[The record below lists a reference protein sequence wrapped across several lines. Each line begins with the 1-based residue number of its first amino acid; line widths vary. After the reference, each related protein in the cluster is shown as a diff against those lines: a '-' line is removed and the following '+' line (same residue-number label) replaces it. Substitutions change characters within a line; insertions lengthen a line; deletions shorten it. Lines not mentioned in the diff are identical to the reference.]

1 MRPVASR
8 YNIIQLGLC
17 TFTKEKKPSGKGGSK
32 AQETLV
38 ARPYNIYT
46 CADEGEDVCLSL
58 SAITFLRGNNM
69 DFNTWLSKGCTFLNA
84 KGEEALRERI
94 EQERERDRQKAEG
107 TGPDPNARLRLTRCV
122 VRQLGVGLED
132 G

>member
-17 TFTKEKKPSGKGGSK
+17 TFTREKGKGKGK
-32 AQETLV
+32 EETLV

-69 DFNTWLSKGCTFLNA
+69 DFNRWLSKGVTYLNA
-84 KGEEALRERI
+84 AGEEALRQRV

-107 TGPDPNARLRLTRCV
+107 GGLDPSNRLRLTRCV
-122 VRQLGVGLED
+122 HRVA
-132 G
+132 